1 VRAPER
7 EREREREGIEIMPS
21 IGLFDIIVGE
31 EDVQFLL
38 GQLRGTKG
46 SKVAAAIAGFHL

>member
-1 VRAPER
+1 MKGARG
-7 EREREREGIEIMPS
+7 EGIEIMPS